1 MADTISFPDLAATV
15 RVLPPSCGPVRV
27 VAVDGPGGSGKT
39 TFAGRLARALGC
51 RVVHSDDFPVP
62 WDEPPEAWFARVEEQ
77 VLVPLAAGGPGG
89 YRRYDWV
96 RGVFAEWVEVPV
108 APVLLMEGVSTA
120 RRTAPLAYAV
130 WVEAPRELRLAR
142 ALARDGAALE
152 PQWHAWMRAEDE
164 WFAADGT
171 RSRADLLV
179 DGAAVP
185 GEFVAL

>member
-1 MADTISFPDLAATV
+1 M
-15 RVLPPSCGPVRV
+15 
-27 VAVDGPGGSGKT
+27 
-39 TFAGRLARALGC
+39 
-51 RVVHSDDFPVP
+51 
-62 WDEPPEAWFARVEEQ
+62 
-77 VLVPLAAGGPGG
+77 
-89 YRRYDWV
+89 
-96 RGVFAEWVEVPV
+96 
-108 APVLLMEGVSTA
+108 STA